1 MQVPLQKMFEDFL
14 NKASIFVDKKAITL
28 QYIPNEIVHREREIR
43 TLGQMIAP
51 VLKNQKPSNVF
62 IYGMTG
68 TGKTVVTKYVCS
80 QLETVALSMNIPVK
94 YIYLNCRMRKVA
106 DTEYRLIAQ
115 LARELGQDIP
125 VTGLPTDEV
134 YNLFF
139 KILDEKKQ
147 TIILV
152 LDEID
157 VLVDKRGDDIIYN
170 LTRINEQSKS
180 NIILIGISNDI
191 TFKNKLGARVISSL
205 MEEELIFQPYD
216 AMQLRDILKQR
227 ADIAFCR
234 GVIDDSVINK
244 CAAYAAREH
253 GDARRALNLLR
264 VSGEL
269 AEREN
274 SPKIMENH
282 IDLAEEQ
289 IEKNKTE
296 EVINKLPKQSLAV
309 LFSVVQMF
317 KDKNSRKYL
326 YTGDIFDV
334 YQGVCSNVDMRPLT
348 QRRISDLIG
357 ELDSLGIINAKVISK
372 GRYGRT
378 REISINNSKNS
389 LNNMSKVI
397 KETLGI

>member
-1 MQVPLQKMFEDFL
+1 MQMPLQKMFEDFL

-28 QYIPNEIVHREREIR
+28 QYIPHEIVHRDREIK
-43 TLGQMIAP
+43 TLAQIMAP
-51 VLKNQKPSNVF
+51 VLKLEKPSNVF
-62 IYGMTG
+62 IYGKTG
-68 TGKTVVTKYVCS
+68 TGKTVVTKHVCS
-80 QLETVALSMNIPVK
+80 QLELVAQSKNLPVK
-94 YIYLNCRMRKVA
+94 YVYLNCKMRKVA

-139 KILDEKKQ
+139 KVIENKPQ
-147 TIILV
+147 TVILV

-157 VLVDKRGDDIIYN
+157 RLIDKCGDDILYN
-170 LTRINEQSKS
+170 LTRMNEQLKS
-180 NIILIGISNDI
+180 NLIIIGISNDI
-191 TFKNKLGARVISSL
+191 LFKNKLGARVISSL
-205 MEEELIFQPYD
+205 MGEELVFQPYD
-216 AMQLRDILKQR
+216 AIQLKDILKKR
-227 ADIAFCR
+227 SEIAFCR
-234 GVIDDSVINK
+234 GVIEDSVINK

-264 VSGEL
+264 VAGEL

-274 SPKIMENH
+274 STNVDEKFVDI
-282 IDLAEEQ
+282 AEEQ
-289 IEKNKTE
+289 IEKDKTK

-317 KDKNSRKYL
+317 KNKTSKKYF
-326 YTGDIFDV
+326 YTGDIFDL
-334 YQGVCSNVDMRPLT
+334 YQNVCSKVDMRPLT

-378 REISINNSKNS
+378 REISMDTSDNS
-389 LNNMSKVI
+389 LDNMGALI
-397 KETLGI
+397 KETLGV